1 MSQSYQTMVHEDQ
14 RLVILRILSEMAGF
28 EANDSVLQTILD
40 HFGHNIG
47 RDLVLSHLHFLA
59 EQGLVSLESLDS
71 PEPMN
76 NITVATLSGRGE
88 DVAQGRAVCAGV
100 KKPRAKR

>member
-59 EQGLVSLESLDS
+59 EQGLVSLESLDH
-71 PEPMN
+71 
-76 NITVATLSGRGE
+76 ITVATLSGRGE
-88 DVAQGRAVCAGV
+88 DVALGRALCAGV